1 MAKRISQRNM
11 GGEIIRIGES
21 PLDGI
26 MDTKQDLASAPRA
39 EKAARWALRRRLTD
53 GLRMSKSTKEG
64 MA

>member
-26 MDTKQDLASAPRA
+26 MDTKQNLASAPRA

-53 GLRMSKSTKEG
+53 GLRMGKFTKEG